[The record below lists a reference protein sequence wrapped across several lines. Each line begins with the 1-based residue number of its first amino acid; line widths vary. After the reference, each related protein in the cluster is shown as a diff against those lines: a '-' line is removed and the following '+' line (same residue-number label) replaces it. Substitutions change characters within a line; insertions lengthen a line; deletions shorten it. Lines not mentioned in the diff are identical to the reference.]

1 MYATHDLTV
10 TSFEWIHCVTDGR
23 TDRQTDG
30 RVTHSWSRSSI
41 YERDKS
47 EYLHVLYYIPDKE
60 IFTLNEFSQCPRT
73 KQFVERNRKL
83 KFQRQPKHVVV
94 AVNHL
99 LMPRVS
105 VGVNATKPR
114 LKTLHCI
121 RCTIVAQTRFI
132 VIIIIII
139 ITTLWSKNVT
149 CFYFTVVSTNVDQ
162 FLQYV
167 DILLINAWMDGWM
180 DRWIWHVVYRVN
192 LLHNLVTRLTCL
204 LLLYYLGGN
213 WCLHLPAW
221 QCARIA
227 CTCLRIAL
235 ILIQFTVKYW
245 AWCRIQWIRCELK
258 TWPIDARCK
267 ALSTVLL
274 MNGVRDFRP
283 LWMKKEA
290 SWTLA
295 VISRL
300 KCTTTV
306 YTN

>member
-1 MYATHDLTV
+1 MSLLLSIICWCHESLSA
-10 TSFEWIHCVTDGR
+10 SM
-23 TDRQTDG
+23 QPS
-30 RVTHSWSRSSI
+30 RVS
-41 YERDKS
+41 
-47 EYLHVLYYIPDKE
+47 
-60 IFTLNEFSQCPRT
+60 
-73 KQFVERNRKL
+73 
-83 KFQRQPKHVVV
+83 KHVI
-94 AVNHL
+94 AHAAPSSHKHDSLSSSSL
-99 LMPRVS
+99 LS
-105 VGVNATKPR
+105 S
-114 LKTLHCI
+114 LHCGP
-121 RCTIVAQTRFI
+121 
-132 VIIIIII
+132 
-139 ITTLWSKNVT
+139 KNVT

-167 DILLINAWMDGWM
+167 DILLINAWMDGWI

-204 LLLYYLGGN
+204 LLLYYLGEN